1 MKKKHVLTYSHPE
14 PIEIS
19 CSVVLCIPTQLQH
32 LKKKFSTLF
41 EFHLL
46 PFLRLCVLKNDLR
59 FVDEGGGGVCLLG
72 PFYVFYFII
81 LTRQFY
87 PLQVTSR

>member
-59 FVDEGGGGVCLLG
+59 FVDEGGG
-72 PFYVFYFII
+72 YVFYTFSKFFILLFKHGNFI
-81 LTRQFY
+81 LY
-87 PLQVTSR
+87 K